1 MLMVMAFVFADMNE
15 TIGFTAWCIESAT
28 HVMTPATA
36 PMIIFLV
43 LACTEFITGT
53 NWGMY
58 DIALP
63 IIIPLAMNI
72 GVSMPLVVGAC
83 ISAGVFGSH
92 ICFYSD
98 ATVLTSAASGGYDVI
113 LGDCIWPAQFAR
125 AGLVLDVTDRVSALD
140 LDDIY
145 QGALDATRYEGKY
158 YGMPWLNDVKYMFVN
173 MELLKQAGIEE
184 APTTWDQLIED
195 AKACKEQGICEY
207 PIVGC
212 YAQAECLICDYTCI
226 AGSFGGAF
234 VDENNQPTLDS
245 AENIAALDFMAQTLK
260 DGLCNP
266 KSLEMIEDDVLS
278 TFASGSAVFAINW
291 TYQYASMND
300 EAQSSVVGQGI
311 ITPIPG
317 TDKAQSATVNG
328 GMPLMITSGCKHP
341 DEAWEYMLFL
351 ASREMQARYCANALP
366 IWKSLYTDPQVIE
379 TAGAE
384 VVAASQIQFD
394 YIVNRPM
401 VPYYNELSTAMQSEI
416 QLVLLGQKT
425 AQEALTGLQ
434 ATALE
439 LADR

>member
-1 MLMVMAFVFADMNE
+1 MKKTLSLILALAMLMACAIPAFAEDITLN
-15 TIGFTAWCIESAT
+15 A
-28 HVMTPATA
+28 
-36 PMIIFLV
+36 IFMKQAGYSEDDV
-43 LACTEFITGT
+43 LAMTQAFTQSTGIQVNPT
-53 NWGMY
+53 FVAY
-58 DIALP
+58 EE
-63 IIIPLAMNI
+63 LAPKI
-72 GVSMPLVVGAC
+72 
-83 ISAGVFGSH
+83 
-92 ICFYSD
+92 
-98 ATVLTSAASGGYDVI
+98 LTASASGGYDVI
-113 LGDCIWPAQFAR
+113 LGDCIWPAQFAK

-184 APTTWDQLIED
+184 APATWDALIED
-195 AKACKEQGICEY
+195 AKACKEKGICEY

-234 VDENNQPTLDS
+234 VDENNQPTLDK
-245 AENIAALDFMAQTLK
+245 AENIEALDFMAQTLK

-278 TFASGSAVFAINW
+278 TFAAGNAVFAINW

-300 EAQSSVVGQGI
+300 ESQSSVVGQGI

-317 TDKAQSATVNG
+317 TENAVSATVNG

-341 DEAWEYMLFL
+341 DEAWQYMLFL
-351 ASREMQARYCANALP
+351 ASKEMQAKYCANALP

-384 VVAASQIQFD
+384 VVAASQVQFD

-401 VPYYNELSTAMQSEI
+401 VPYYNELSTAMQTEI

-425 AQEALTGLQ
+425 AEEALTGLQ

>member
-1 MLMVMAFVFADMNE
+1 MKKALSL
-15 TIGFTAWCIESAT
+15 I
-28 HVMTPATA
+28 
-36 PMIIFLV
+36 LV
-43 LACTEFITGT
+43 LSMLA
-53 NWGMY
+53 
-58 DIALP
+58 ALCAFP
-63 IIIPLAMNI
+63 ALAEDVTLNAIFMKQAGYSEDDVLAMTQAFTESTGIQVNPTFVAYEELAPKI
-72 GVSMPLVVGAC
+72 LS
-83 ISAGVFGSH
+83 
-92 ICFYSD
+92 
-98 ATVLTSAASGGYDVI
+98 SAASGGYDVI
-113 LGDCIWPAQFAR
+113 LGDCIWPAQFAK
-125 AGLVLDVTDRVSALD
+125 AGLVLDVTDRVEELD

-145 QGALDATRYEGKY
+145 QGALDATRYEGRY

-184 APTTWDQLIED
+184 APATWDQLIED
-195 AKACKEQGICEY
+195 AKICKEKGICEY

-234 VDENNQPTLDS
+234 VDENNQPTLDRP
-245 AENIAALDFMAQTLK
+245 ENIEALDFMAQTLK

-278 TFASGSAVFAINW
+278 TFAAGSAVFAINW

-300 EAQSSVVGQGI
+300 EGQSAVVGQGA

-328 GMPLMITSGCKHP
+328 GMPLMITAGCKHP
-341 DEAWEYMLFL
+341 DEAWQYMLFL
-351 ASREMQARYCANALP
+351 ASREMQAKYCANALP
-366 IWKSLYTDPQVIE
+366 IWKSLYTDSQVIE

-394 YIVNRPM
+394 FIENRPM
-401 VPYYNELSTAMQSEI
+401 VPYYNELSTAMQTEI

-425 AQEALTGLQ
+425 AEEALTGLQ
-434 ATALE
+434 AVALE